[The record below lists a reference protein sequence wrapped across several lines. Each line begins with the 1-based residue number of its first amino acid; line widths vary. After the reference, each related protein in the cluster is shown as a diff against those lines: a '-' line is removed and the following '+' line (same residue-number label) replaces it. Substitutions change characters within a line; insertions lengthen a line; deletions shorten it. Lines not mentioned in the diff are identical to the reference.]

1 MARLPLFW
9 AAYRHMATD
18 GPPVATSGT
27 LYPGVATTGERPLS
41 ASDALGRSSFLCA
54 RKGVV
59 KTTKQGHSDRDGSR
73 KLLLLGIQQHDI
85 LCLLDRYGHLW
96 RDAEKAIS
104 RVLCDRVGNEAV
116 DDALEIQLVEVL
128 ELGFRRMLILIQ
140 PHRLR

>member
-1 MARLPLFW
+1 MALTIGSKCPCGRGTTTWLGSPYFGRL
-9 AAYRHMATD
+9 
-18 GPPVATSGT
+18 
-27 LYPGVATTGERPLS
+27 TGILMRLS
-41 ASDALGRSSFLCA
+41 RSSFLCA
-54 RKGVV
+54 RKGVL

-73 KLLLLGIQQHDI
+73 KLLLLGIQQHGI

-104 RVLCDRVGNEAV
+104 RFLCDRVGNEAV

-128 ELGFRRMLILIQ
+128 ELGFRRLLILIQ